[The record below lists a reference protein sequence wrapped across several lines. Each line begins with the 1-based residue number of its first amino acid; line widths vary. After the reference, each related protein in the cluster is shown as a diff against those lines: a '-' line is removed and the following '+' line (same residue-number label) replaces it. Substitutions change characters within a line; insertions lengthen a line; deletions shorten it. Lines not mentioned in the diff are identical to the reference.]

1 MKLEKLNRGVL
12 SDLEMN
18 SIEGGRIPWR
28 KRYKWAQRAGVFITL
43 ADAADRFVEG
53 WNAVEC
59 DCK

>member
-18 SIEGGRIPWR
+18 SIEEGRIPWR

-43 ADAADRFVEG
+43 ADVADRFVE
-53 WNAVEC
+53 
-59 DCK
+59 